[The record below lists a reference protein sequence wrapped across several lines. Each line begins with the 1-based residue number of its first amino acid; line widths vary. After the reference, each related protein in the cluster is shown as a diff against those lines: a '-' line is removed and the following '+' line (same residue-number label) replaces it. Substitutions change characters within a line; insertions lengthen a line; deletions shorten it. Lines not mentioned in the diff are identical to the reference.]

1 MIKLSDILKEIK
13 ATQKATIKKAIQET
27 SSKSMQLFVIEDV
40 LSSGAFNNKEA
51 IALREFFTYRK
62 SIPIL
67 NENTVRMIT
76 KEMLKEGFL
85 DWIKEKG
92 SQFKDSLSAG
102 WDKLKAAWSNFKE
115 FIQKLVDQ
123 LKEKVL
129 DLFEKAK
136 TSILDEFTSP
146 IQTAAD
152 AFKEKINSIQE
163 SNDSVDS
170 LSNAIGID
178 KETIKNSLPA
188 EIKDLTKVK
197 DDVMSKLKSVISFD
211 KLEADAVAGKGI
223 DNVKVES
230 IGLLKNKR
238 LVETLITINES
249 DDLIHPEDL
258 VKKYP
263 ILQRIIKFFVN
274 LLKYTFGL
282 LGEIT
287 KGIFKL
293 IFKFLYSGINKVAVA
308 INSAVNKG
316 NYAVLAGLTA
326 YCLKIAGVHLPYTDW
341 LENLISAGATALSLA
356 VPVLAPFISVLT
368 SIASFV
374 FLFIKIWAVITVLV
388 NIIIPLYKEF
398 SNKISTVTKSN
409 AEPAKSGSNRQR
421 YLNRFKK
428 KR

>member
-1 MIKLSDILKEIK
+1 MIKLTDILKEIK
-13 ATQKATIKKAIQET
+13 TAQKAAIKTAIQTT

-62 SIPIL
+62 STPIL

-129 DLFEKAK
+129 DLYEKAK
-136 TSILDEFTSP
+136 TSILNEFTSP
-146 IQTAAD
+146 IQSAAT
-152 AFKEKINSIQE
+152 AFKEKVNSIQE
-163 SNDSVDS
+163 SSVDK
-170 LSNAIGID
+170 LVNDIGID
-178 KETIKNSLPA
+178 KETIKNNLPT
-188 EIKDLTKVK
+188 EIENLLKVK
-197 DDVMSKLKSVISFD
+197 EDVMLKLVSVMSFD

-223 DNVKVES
+223 DAVKVES

-238 LVETLITINES
+238 LVETLIAINES
-249 DDLIHPEDL
+249 SDLIQPEDL

-263 ILQRIIKFFVN
+263 VLKGIIKFFVN

-293 IFKFLYSGINKVAVA
+293 IFKLLFVGINKCAGA
-308 INSAVNKG
+308 IGSVVNKG
-316 NYAVLAGLTA
+316 NYAVHAALFA
-326 YCLKIAGVHLPYTDW
+326 YSLKIAGAHLPGTGW
-341 LENLISAGATALSLA
+341 LEDLISAGAAALSAA
-356 VPVLAPFISVLT
+356 VPVLAPFISILT
-368 SIASFV
+368 SIASFIL
-374 FLFIKIWAVITVLV
+374 LFIKIWAIITVLI

-398 SNKISTVTKSN
+398 SNKIKTDTKST
-409 AEPAKSGSNRQR
+409 AKSTTTPSAARQR
-421 YLNRFKK
+421 YLNRKTK
-428 KR
+428 PR